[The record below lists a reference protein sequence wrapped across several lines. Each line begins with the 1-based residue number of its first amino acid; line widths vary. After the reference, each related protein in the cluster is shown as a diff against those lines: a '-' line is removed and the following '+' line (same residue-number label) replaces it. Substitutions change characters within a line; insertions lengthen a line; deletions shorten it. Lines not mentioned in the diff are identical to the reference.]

1 MAGGNASDRA
11 EALPDKSRESRV
23 ITALI
28 AAAAAER
35 ENGERQQRRRKSA
48 SDDEVGEIT

>member
-28 AAAAAER
+28 AAAER
-35 ENGERQQRRRKSA
+35 ENGERQQRRLKSA